1 MGIFAAVA
9 LALAVVGIYGVVAWN
24 VTQRTREIGIHQALG
39 ANRADVLR
47 LVVGQSMRVVG
58 IGLVI
63 GIALSLAVA
72 RLVSSEVFGIS
83 SFDPLTF
90 AIVIALLA
98 GSALVACLLP
108 ARRATKVDPL
118 TALRAD

>member
-1 MGIFAAVA
+1 VGIFAAVA